1 MEDTGWLWGKLIL
14 ENSKAL
20 GNKIISGVKDA
31 SFYVAEKSKEGVSYI
46 AEKTKPATDKIKEG
60 AGYIGSQIKY
70 TYENLKMK
78 ISKGKNE
85 NNNDTNG
92 KNMEMDNDAIEE
104 NGDTILYKSLIGAE
118 SSNYSEIKN

>member
-60 AGYIGSQIKY
+60 SGYIGSQFKY
-70 TYENLKMK
+70 TYENVKMK

-85 NNNDTNG
+85 NNNYKNG

-104 NGDTILYKSLIGAE
+104 KGDTNLYKSLIGAE